1 MKPDLTFNGLD
12 CWRQAKIFRNNI
24 TFMVALLAFKN
35 LFKDISS
42 PKATFK
48 NIMWAVACK

>member
-1 MKPDLTFNGLD
+1 
-12 CWRQAKIFRNNI
+12 
-24 TFMVALLAFKN
+24 MVALLAFKN